1 MHQQQPG
8 TFSVIMPVFNE
19 AATIQEAI
27 RRILDL
33 DFVTE
38 LVVVDDASTDG
49 TASLLNSIADDRVV
63 LLRHARNQGKGAA
76 LRTGLGA
83 STGAVLAIQDAD
95 LEYDPRELEHL
106 LTPIHQGH
114 ADVVYGSRFASSH
127 TRRVLFFWHS
137 VGNRVLTLA
146 SNALTNLNLTDMET
160 CYKVFTREVLDS
172 FVIEEDRFGFEPEFT
187 IKVAS
192 RGFRIYEVGISYFG
206 RSYDEGKK
214 IGWRDGVEAFRC
226 LAKYSLRERRRAGRA
241 KKLAHVPMTSELQ
254 SSLSEL
260 SQADNYYTWIAREL
274 AGSLSG
280 HVLELGA
287 GSGTFTQ
294 FIARTADSVDACE
307 PDEVEFTHLAHVA
320 AAAPNVR
327 PILGTLEVIQGHDQR
342 PYDNAVLINVLEHIH
357 DDRGTLEGLRSIVR
371 PGGSIAVW
379 VPAHEVLY
387 SRFDKEVGH
396 YRRYS
401 KSELRAVAL
410 SAGLGIERLQYM
422 NALGAVAWGLVATL
436 GRQRP
441 SAGGRAAFWD
451 RQIVPTIA
459 AMEARSPMPWG
470 QSLLLI
476 ARVPVQR

>member
-1 MHQQQPG
+1 
-8 TFSVIMPVFNE
+8 MPVFNE
-19 AATIQEAI
+19 AGTIQEAI

-38 LVVVDDASTDG
+38 LVVVDDASTDE
-49 TASLLNSIADDRVV
+49 TVSLLHSISDDRVV
-63 LLRHARNQGKGAA
+63 LLRHTHNQGKGAA
-76 LRTGLGA
+76 LRTGLRR
-83 STGAVLAIQDAD
+83 STGEVLAIQDAD
-95 LEYDPRELEHL
+95 LEYDPRELENL
-106 LTPIHQGH
+106 LAPIHQGH
-114 ADVVYGSRFASSH
+114 ADVVYGSRFSGSH

-137 VGNRVLTLA
+137 VGNRILTLA

-172 FVIEEDRFGFEPEFT
+172 LVIEEDRFGFEPEFT
-187 IKVAS
+187 VKVAT

-226 LAKYSLRERRRAGRA
+226 LAKYSLRERRRAERA
-241 KKLAHVPMTSELQ
+241 KTLGPVPMTNELQ
-254 SSLSEL
+254 SSLNEL
-260 SQADNYYTWIAREL
+260 SQADNYYTWIAKEL
-274 AGSLSG
+274 GDSLSG

-294 FIARTADSVDACE
+294 FIARSADSVDASE
-307 PDEVEFTHLAHVA
+307 PDEIEFERLSRVA
-320 AAAPNVR
+320 AATVNMR
-327 PILGTLEVIQGHDQR
+327 PILGTLDEVKASDPSH
-342 PYDNAVLINVLEHIH
+342 YDNAVLINVLEHIH

-387 SRFDKEVGH
+387 SRFDNEVGH

-410 SAGLGIERLQYM
+410 SAGLRIDRLQHM
-422 NALGAVAWGLVATL
+422 NALGAVAWGIIATL

-441 SAGGRAAFWD
+441 SAGGRAEFWD
-451 RQIVPTIA
+451 RKIVPNIA
-459 AMEARSPMPWG
+459 AIEARSPMPWG

-476 ARVPVQR
+476 ARVPAE